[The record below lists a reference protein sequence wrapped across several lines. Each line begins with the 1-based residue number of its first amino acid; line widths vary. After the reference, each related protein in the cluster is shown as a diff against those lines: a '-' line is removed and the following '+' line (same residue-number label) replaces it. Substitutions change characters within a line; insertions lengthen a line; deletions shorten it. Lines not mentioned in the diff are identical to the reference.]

1 VRRGIAIGAGLATA
15 VVLAV
20 LAGSAASSDIYI
32 TGQVTKRVAG
42 KNAAL
47 VRIAWDYKCLGED
60 GGDYEWSL
68 KVVREDP
75 LPRKTQPLGSGTSER
90 GEKITQLTPGRYL
103 PKSEPYF
110 CETTRG
116 QGFEKP
122 ELGGQFTV
130 PDYCAWKVSSVR
142 GLVQHQQGTAVK
154 AARPGSSVAA
164 GDVVV
169 TPRSGKA
176 VLRAAAGDG
185 TTTLAGGSELKVDGK
200 YCPAKAGWK
209 LWLADGGVTVAV
221 PKGAAPK
228 ASFTIATKN
237 ATVTAGSGARWKV
250 EYAKRRT
257 KVSALAG
264 KVRVAGKV
272 LKPGQTTTV

>member
-1 VRRGIAIGAGLATA
+1 MRRGVAIGAGLATA

-20 LAGSAASSDIYI
+20 LAGSASSSDIYI
-32 TGQVTKRVAG
+32 TGKVIARVAG
-42 KNAAL
+42 KNMAA
-47 VRIAWDYKCLGED
+47 VRVAWDYKCLGED
-60 GGDYEWSL
+60 GGDYGWNL
-68 KVVREDP
+68 KLVRLQP
-75 LPRKTQPLGSGTSER
+75 LPEQTISLGSGTTER
-90 GEKITQLTPGRYL
+90 GVKMTRLAPGQYL

-110 CETTRG
+110 CETSRG
-116 QGFEKP
+116 QGFNKP

-130 PDYCAWKVSSVR
+130 PDYCAWTVSSVR

-154 AARPGSSVAA
+154 AARPGSSVAR

-185 TTTLAGGSELKVDGK
+185 TTTLAGGSELTVDRK
-200 YCPAKAGWK
+200 HCPAKTGWK
-209 LWLADGGVTVAV
+209 LWLAEGGLTAAV
-221 PKGAAPK
+221 PKGAAAK

-237 ATVTAGSGARWKV
+237 ATVSGGAGARWKV

-264 KVRVAGKV
+264 KVRVGGKV
-272 LKPGQTTTV
+272 LKPGQTATV

>member
-1 VRRGIAIGAGLATA
+1 VRRGAAIGAGLATA
-15 VVLAV
+15 VVLAA

-110 CETTRG
+110 CETSRG
-116 QGFEKP
+116 QGFDKP

-130 PDYCAWKVSSVR
+130 PDYCAWTVSSVR

-154 AARPGSSVAA
+154 AARPGSSIAA

-176 VLRAAAGDG
+176 VLRAAARDG
-185 TTTLAGGSELKVDGK
+185 TTMLAGGSELKVDGK
-200 YCPAKAGWK
+200 HCPTKTGWK
-209 LWLADGGVTVAV
+209 VWLTEGGLTAAV
-221 PKGAAPK
+221 PKGAAK
-228 ASFTIATKN
+228 GTFTVATRN
-237 ATVTAGSGARWKV
+237 ATVSGGVGARWKV

-272 LKPGQTTTV
+272 LKPGQTTTVS